1 MDVDAVEE
9 WNVCQPMPQPSRK
22 SRRAVGVRHALSY
35 LSFPTDQPPVER
47 PAGDL
52 ASEPV
57 PQSDSCDFEP
67 RSAVP
72 S

>member
-9 WNVCQPMPQPSRK
+9 WNVRQRMPQPSRK
-22 SRRAVGVRHALSY
+22 SSRAVGVRHALS
-35 LSFPTDQPPVER
+35 LLEFPTDQPPVE

-57 PQSDSCDFEP
+57 PQSDPCDFES

>member
-9 WNVCQPMPQPSRK
+9 WNVRQRMPQPSRK
-22 SRRAVGVRHALSY
+22 SSRAVGGLHALS
-35 LSFPTDQPPVER
+35 LLEFPWTSLPSKR

-52 ASEPV
+52 VSEPI
-57 PQSDSCDFEP
+57 PQSDLCDFES
-67 RSAVP
+67 RSGVP